1 MTLRLQKR
9 KKFIDE
15 DEYYYEY
22 LTIEIASFRWYPNHV
37 FEYVPVKSAICKHLE
52 DDEEI
57 VGLGI

>member
-1 MTLRLQKR
+1 MRLQKR
-9 KKFIDE
+9 RKFIDE

-22 LTIEIASFRWYPNHV
+22 LTIEIESFRWYPNHV
-37 FEYVPVKSAICKHLE
+37 FEYVGVKSGRCQKLE